1 MLIFA
6 ANGRVLYSRDYPS
19 EPSDLPELT
28 ALAEDRDTAIEK
40 GLVVGDKR
48 FEVHRHHDNLVY
60 GRCMDEAPTESEGIA
75 MCKCFAAEGML
86 TVFAVV
92 TYRMPNVSARMVP
105 KLVDFCKSH
114 IEPLMP

>member
-1 MLIFA
+1 
-6 ANGRVLYSRDYPS
+6 
-19 EPSDLPELT
+19 
-28 ALAEDRDTAIEK
+28 
-40 GLVVGDKR
+40 
-48 FEVHRHHDNLVY
+48 
-60 GRCMDEAPTESEGIA
+60 MDEAPTESEGIA